1 MTKIKT
7 IPEGR
12 WALKIDIVKTLTTMR
27 VGEIAAFEVDEQR
40 YARVR
45 VLAAQLKRQNEG
57 KWSTTM
63 KLIPGKIVVTR
74 LA

>member
-1 MTKIKT
+1 MTKTKT

-45 VLAAQLKRQNEG
+45 VLAAQLKRQNVG
-57 KWSTTM
+57 MWSTSA
-63 KLIPGKIVVTR
+63 KLIPNKVVVTR

>member
-1 MTKIKT
+1 MTKTKT

-12 WALKIDIVKTLTTMR
+12 WALKVDIVKTLTTMQ
-27 VGEIAAFEVDEQR
+27 VGDVAAFEIDEQK

-45 VLAAQLKRQNEG
+45 VLAAQLKRQKVG
-57 KWSTTM
+57 MWSTSA
-63 KLIPGKIVVTR
+63 KLIPSKVVITR